1 MWSSKKRTSSL
12 SNALHVNNKLNEFV
26 SNSGFGP
33 QGPTGPIGIQGPKG
47 LDGTAS
53 FTGATGE
60 QGPTGQGRVG
70 PIGQRGPQGP
80 TGTPKS
86 IIGGSAKTTNSQTTF
101 LGLFKNENSLID
113 ESQVQYAMPFSGTL
127 SKFYVILNKPAIT
140 GINTGSRTFT
150 IRKNEIS
157 TSVTVTFNNS
167 STTITSDTINTVSF
181 SEGDRLSVSSA
192 CSGTT
197 QNDIEVRW
205 TALFS

>member
-33 QGPTGPIGIQGPKG
+33 QGPTGPMGIQGFAG
-47 LDGTAS
+47 NTTN
-53 FTGATGE
+53 TGATGYT
-60 QGPTGQGRVG
+60 GPTGQGRVG

-127 SKFYVILNKPAIT
+127 SKFYVILNKPTIT

>member
-1 MWSSKKRTSSL
+1 MWSSKRKTSAL

-33 QGPTGPIGIQGPKG
+33 QGPTGPIGIQGFSG
-47 LDGTAS
+47 NTTY
-53 FTGATGE
+53 TGATGNR
-60 QGPTGQGRVG
+60 GPTGEGRVG

-101 LGLFKNENSLID
+101 LGLFKNETSLID
-113 ESQVQYAMPFSGTL
+113 ESKVQYAMPFSGTL
-127 SKFYVILNKPAIT
+127 SKFYVIMTETATI
-140 GINTGSRTFT
+140 GIYTGSRTFT
-150 IRKNEIS
+150 IRKNGIS
-157 TSVTVTFNNS
+157 TSVNVSFNNS
-167 STTITSDTINTVSF
+167 VTFIKNDASNFVSF
-181 SEGDRLSVSSA
+181 NEGDLLSISSA